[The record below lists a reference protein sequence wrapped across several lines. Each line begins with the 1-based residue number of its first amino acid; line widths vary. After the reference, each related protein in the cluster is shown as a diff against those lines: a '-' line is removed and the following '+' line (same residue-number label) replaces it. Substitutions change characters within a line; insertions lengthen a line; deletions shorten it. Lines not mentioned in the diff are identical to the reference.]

1 MLRNAR
7 KQDRRC
13 CNTVAQC
20 WMMPDKTRM
29 RMPAKSL
36 NRPQRSNV
44 SAAKDNNNIHRF
56 PAAVNRSAQHRPHRT
71 RSSRHTPRYNGDRT
85 ADRNRP
91 PPPFTRMYTCPTDTA
106 FARPTQPLRNTNAHM
121 RGLRRENHFLI
132 YCAKIGRM
140 QVLRL
145 FGGGRKCAGAAAGRG
160 RDGRGGG
167 RAARARGGREM
178 KATIL
183 KCGNFDKTS
192 L

>member
-44 SAAKDNNNIHRF
+44 TAAKDNNNIHRF

-71 RSSRHTPRYNGDRT
+71 KFGRRLSAKATTSRRKETILST
-85 ADRNRP
+85 LRP
-91 PPPFTRMYTCPTDTA
+91 PARIPDRHSLCALDTA
-106 FARPTQPLRNTNAHM
+106 LTKNKDRSVRVEVRKIAFSYIARESGSGGCCGGT
-121 RGLRRENHFLI
+121 GEREN
-132 YCAKIGRM
+132 ARR
-140 QVLRL
+140 LR
-145 FGGGRKCAGAAAGRG
+145 CVA
-160 RDGRGGG
+160 
-167 RAARARGGREM
+167 
-178 KATIL
+178 
-183 KCGNFDKTS
+183 
-192 L
+192 

>member
-44 SAAKDNNNIHRF
+44 TAAKDNNNIHRF

-71 RSSRHTPRYNGDRT
+71 IPSRHTPLQQR
-85 ADRNRP
+85 RP
-91 PPPFTRMYTCPTDTA
+91 HGGSKPSSPPFARLHTCPTDTA
-106 FARPTQPLRNTNAHM
+106 FARPTQPTLSIKTHLLGSE
-121 RGLRRENHFLI
+121 RGKSLSHILRENRVP
-132 YCAKIGRM
+132 ADA
-140 QVLRL
+140 V
-145 FGGGRKCAGAAAGRG
+145 AGRG
-160 RDGRGGG
+160 KEKMRGGCG
-167 RAARARGGREM
+167 ASRE
-178 KATIL
+178 
-183 KCGNFDKTS
+183 G
-192 L
+192 

>member
-44 SAAKDNNNIHRF
+44 TAAKDNNNIHRF

-71 RSSRHTPRYNGDRT
+71 KFGRRLSAKATTPRRKET
-85 ADRNRP
+85 ILSTLRP
-91 PPPFTRMYTCPTDTA
+91 PARIPDRHSLCTPDTA
-106 FARPTQPLRNTNAHM
+106 NAQHKNTSARVGARKITFSYIARESGSGGCCGGT
-121 RGLRRENHFLI
+121 GKREN
-132 YCAKIGRM
+132 ARR
-140 QVLRL
+140 LR
-145 FGGGRKCAGAAAGRG
+145 CVA
-160 RDGRGGG
+160 
-167 RAARARGGREM
+167 
-178 KATIL
+178 
-183 KCGNFDKTS
+183 
-192 L
+192 

>member
-56 PAAVNRSAQHRPHRT
+56 PAVVNRSAQHRPHRT
-71 RSSRHTPRYNGDRT
+71 KFGPRLSAKPTTSRRKDTILS
-85 ADRNRP
+85 ALRP
-91 PPPFTRMYTCPTDTA
+91 PARIPDRHSLCTPDTA
-106 FARPTQPLRNTNAHM
+106 NAQHKDTSARVGARKIAFSYIARKTGWARV
-121 RGLRRENHFLI
+121 LRRDGARENARLLR
-132 YCAKIGRM
+132 CA
-140 QVLRL
+140 V
-145 FGGGRKCAGAAAGRG
+145 
-160 RDGRGGG
+160 
-167 RAARARGGREM
+167 
-178 KATIL
+178 
-183 KCGNFDKTS
+183 
-192 L
+192 

>member
-44 SAAKDNNNIHRF
+44 TAAKDNNMHRF

-71 RSSRHTPRYNGDRT
+71 KFGRRLSAKATTSRRKKTILST
-85 ADRNRP
+85 LRP
-91 PPPFTRMYTCPTDTA
+91 PARISDRHSLCALDTA
-106 FARPTQPLRNTNAHM
+106 LTKNKDRSVRVEVRKIAFSYIARKTGK
-121 RGLRRENHFLI
+121 RGCCSGTGAREN
-132 YCAKIGRM
+132 ARR
-140 QVLRL
+140 LR
-145 FGGGRKCAGAAAGRG
+145 CVA
-160 RDGRGGG
+160 
-167 RAARARGGREM
+167 
-178 KATIL
+178 
-183 KCGNFDKTS
+183 
-192 L
+192 